1 MFKPMI
7 VNAAQFEEEQPVIAE
22 SDVKN
27 VFKVL
32 HGYYGNLFF
41 TKFATG
47 VMDKGEDQGLANARR
62 IWAHGLRAYDAETI
76 KTALRNCQARH
87 SEYPPSLPQFAALC
101 AAAKPRAV
109 FQIGA
114 GAIGMSQEL
123 RSSYARNAR
132 KINERHAERT
142 RERLTGDTPLP
153 GGLEGLKR
161 AIANAVGAG
170 GGDEA
175 RELLRLDRMFAGDTK
190 SIEGASS

>member
-7 VNAAQFEEEQPVIAE
+7 VNVAQFEGEQPVIAE

-41 TKFATG
+41 SKFATG

-62 IWAHGLRAYDAETI
+62 IWAHGLRGYDAETI
-76 KTALRNCQARH
+76 KAALRNCQARH
-87 SEYPPSLPQFAALC
+87 PEYPPSLPQFAGIC
-101 AAAKPRAV
+101 AAAKIRTPWVAPL
-109 FQIGA
+109 
-114 GAIGMSQEL
+114 AIGMSNTL
-123 RSSYARNAR
+123 ASKYAAAAR
-132 KINERHAERT
+132 ANNKRHADRA
-142 RERLTGDTPLP
+142 RARFAGDVALP
-153 GGLEGLKR
+153 DGLEGLKR

-175 RELLRLDRMFAGDTK
+175 RELLRLDRML
-190 SIEGASS
+190 SPGACA